1 MPKNNKEKATDAW
14 TNPPHPG
21 DPTSDVTR
29 QDHTQYGGS
38 SGEALHRP
46 PMPGAEVNDET
57 GEWES
62 EGDREVREREEADR
76 KGEEYVGPAEGERAP
91 TRNAGASVP
100 AATGRDAAHDGHGG
114 PADASH
120 VQTQEYQ
127 DDPMPDKAD
136 ERVDWAE
143 RGSDG
148 PARANAA
155 LHAEHNRAGG
165 PRSTVIRK
173 LEKIRDERKNAVI
186 KADEQV

>member
-29 QDHTQYGGS
+29 QDHTRYGGS

-46 PMPGAEVNDET
+46 PMAGAEINEET

-62 EGDREVREREEADR
+62 EGDRENREREEADR
-76 KGEEYVGPAEGERAP
+76 KG
-91 TRNAGASVP
+91 ASVP
-100 AATGRDAAHDGHGG
+100 SATGRDANHDGHGG

-120 VQTQEYQ
+120 VQTQEYR
-127 DDPMPDKAD
+127 DDPMPDGAD
-136 ERVDWAE
+136 ARVTWAE
-143 RGSDG
+143 QGTDG

-155 LHAEHNRAGG
+155 LHAEHNRPGG
-165 PRSTVIRK
+165 ARSTVVRR
-173 LEKIRDERKNAVI
+173 LEKLRDDRKNTVI
-186 KADEQV
+186 QADEQA